1 MKDLKSFL
9 QGNAEIVENRLI
21 EVSERFKDEQGNPI
35 PWEVRALP
43 AEEEEQIRKSCFV
56 SIKGQNH
63 GQTEKFDPN
72 RYMIQLAAACTV
84 YPDLEN
90 AELQDSYG
98 VHTAPAL
105 LKKMLYA
112 GELNRYFEAI
122 ESHNRFKSIEEKID
136 EVKN

>member
-9 QGNAEIVENRLI
+9 NGNAEVIENRFV
-21 EVSERFKDEQGNPI
+21 EVSERFKDENGNPI

-43 AEEEEQIRKSCFV
+43 AEEEEQIRKSCMV
-56 SIKGQNH
+56 PIKGQKKGND
-63 GQTEKFDPN
+63 EKFDSN
-72 RYMIQLAAACTV
+72 LYMLRITAACTV

-105 LKKMLYA
+105 LKKLLYA
-112 GELNRYFEAI
+112 GELNRYYEVI
-122 ESHNRFKSIEEKID
+122 EEQNKFKSTEEKID